1 MLIRNVCV
9 CVSMRLIVSA
19 YKGYGRLNMNG
30 YVPCIQLYV
39 ALKNSH
45 MYTDISNLRCS
56 LHPPI
61 LGPGL
66 SKAAGSRVA
75 AWSQRSCSKRAAV
88 EGVGW
93 VDGTG
98 GPPLNIETGFFPKK
112 P

>member
-1 MLIRNVCV
+1 MMLIRNVCV

-66 SKAAGSRVA
+66 SKAAGSRVVLGAKEVA
-75 AWSQRSCSKRAAV
+75 ARELQWK
-88 EGVGW
+88 GL
-93 VDGTG
+93 DGLMEQVV
-98 GPPLNIETGFFPKK
+98 PH
-112 P
+112 